1 VLQASHPHLIP
12 KITMLRFHR
21 KAILLF
27 CFFFISIP
35 FFFSQELFPLN
46 EPASNVPKGVIGLR
60 LMDGTFKEFSRY
72 RNEIGLRIMYGVLPR
87 LSVSAT
93 IGLSNHH
100 DKNFPANL
108 VSHTHTGNQT
118 TFSTG
123 EFERGLKYPYR
134 SNGIEV
140 YVKYRFVSMDGLHSH
155 FRMAAYAE
163 GAYLKQAHDEAEPN
177 LIGDT
182 KGYGGGLIATCLK
195 NHFAISLNS
204 GVTIPGS
211 YTGLSPDVNGGPMIS
226 TTIHYG
232 RALGY
237 NLSMGYLLLSHAYKN
252 YDQLNLN
259 IYLELLG
266 KMYEAARVFQY
277 GDLPIPINTPLLEA
291 GNYVNIAPGIQCII
305 KSNLRIDLSVKYP
318 LIHKSYSTF
327 YPVVE
332 LGVQRY
338 FYGKKKS
345 ASADKG

>member
-1 VLQASHPHLIP
+1 MWRSS
-12 KITMLRFHR
+12 K
-21 KAILLF
+21 KAITLLG
-27 CFFFISIP
+27 FFFISISSL
-35 FFFSQELFPLN
+35 FSQELFPLN

-60 LMDGTFKEFSRY
+60 VMDETYKELNRF
-72 RNEIGLRIMYGVLPR
+72 RNEFGLRLMYGLLPR

-93 IGLSNHH
+93 IGVSNHH
-100 DKNFPANL
+100 DKNFPANF

-118 TFSTG
+118 IYHTG
-123 EFERGLKYPYR
+123 DFERGLKYPYR
-134 SNGIEV
+134 SNGI
-140 YVKYRFVSMDGLHSH
+140 YLFAKYRFVSIDGLHSH
-155 FRMAAYAE
+155 FRVAAYAE
-163 GAYLKQAHDEAEPN
+163 GAYLQQAHDEAEPN

-195 NHFAISLNS
+195 NHFAISFTS
-204 GVTIPGS
+204 GVIIPGA

-232 RALGY
+232 RAVSY
-237 NLSMGYLLLSHAYKN
+237 NLSMGYLLLPHRYKN
-252 YDQLNLN
+252 YDQMNLN

-266 KMYEAARVFQY
+266 KTYEAATVYQF
-277 GDLPIPINTPLLEA
+277 GDLPVPINTPLLQS

-327 YPVVE
+327 YPVVQ

-338 FYGKKKS
+338 FYGRKKRAIVKTS
-345 ASADKG
+345 EGKEKASLN